1 LDIVDRRKPEGGA
14 MRRDSGFTL
23 IEIMIALIVVGVL
36 AAVAIPNYTQ
46 YVQRSN
52 QSAAQQLMVEVASRA
67 EQYRLDAREYPVGLA
82 ENGGDLN
89 VGIPD
94 DVDRYY
100 TVTLSTDNSAT
111 PPTYTVTATPRA
123 GTSQGDMSTLTLN
136 DTGAKSP
143 SDAW

>member
-1 LDIVDRRKPEGGA
+1 

-23 IEIMIALIVVGVL
+23 VEIMIALIVVGVL
-36 AAVAIPNYTQ
+36 AAIAIPNYTR
-46 YVQRSN
+46 YVQRTN
-52 QSAAQQLMVEVASRA
+52 QSAAQQAMVEIASRA
-67 EQYRLDAREYPVGLA
+67 EQYRLDAREYPNGLA
-82 ENGGDLN
+82 ANGGQLN

-100 TVTLSTDNSAT
+100 DVTLATDNSAT

-123 GTSQGDMSTLTLN
+123 GTSQADMSTLTID
-136 DTGAKSP
+136 DTGAKAP